1 MPKKPRKQPRKPEPS
16 ADPDPDQDQ
25 DPTPDIKFK
34 LDDRGYFL
42 ALIYQIHVKAP
53 NDSASAVSPY
63 YKDAGEA
70 DNKKEKEVYKPNK
83 KQLIIELIVVNK
95 VTKKDESLFIWMRR
109 SDYYIIGFRS
119 HKKTY
124 HFCDT
129 VNEGIGGTTLEYS
142 SEYGSGLKG
151 MDDVVLG
158 FDAFVQYF
166 ILYNM
171 KFSHLIFLCRMYFLY
186 NMKFM

>member
-70 DNKKEKEVYKPNK
+70 DNKKEKEVYKPNQK
-83 KQLIIELIVVNK
+83 HLIIELIVVNK

-124 HFCDT
+124 HFCDR

-166 ILYNM
+166 ILYKKYILH
-171 KFSHLIFLCRMYFLY
+171 KFHII
-186 NMKFM
+186 